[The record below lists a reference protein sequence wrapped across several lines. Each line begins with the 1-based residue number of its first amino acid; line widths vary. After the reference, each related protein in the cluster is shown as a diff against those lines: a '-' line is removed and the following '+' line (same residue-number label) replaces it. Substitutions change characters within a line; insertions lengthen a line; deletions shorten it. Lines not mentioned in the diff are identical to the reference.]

1 MDTNS
6 ENPKIPKIYFCEICD
21 FKTCNRKDYDR
32 HLSTVKHTRLTNP
45 NDKNP
50 KNPFFSCL
58 CGKAYKHSSSLCNH
72 KKKCNLKAKD
82 NILDNDN
89 DNTINNKEETT
100 KFNDKDLIMLL
111 INENKEFRNLLVE
124 QCKES
129 SDFKNMMME
138 VIKNG
143 TYNNNN
149 NTVNSHNKAFNLQF
163 FLNETCKDAMN
174 INEFIDSIQLQLSDL
189 EKMEEIGFV
198 EGISNIIIKNLNAL
212 DVTKRPLHCTDKKRE
227 TIYIKDQGVW
237 EKDVENTKIRGL
249 VKKVAGKNSRL
260 LQVFK
265 EKHPDYNQYHS
276 KYSTQ
281 YNKLVIEAFGGK
293 GDNDLEKEDKIIRN
307 ITKNILVEK

>member
-1 MDTNS
+1 METLGDKTVTKN
-6 ENPKIPKIYFCEICD
+6 EPKTSHIFECKICD
-21 FKTCNRKDYDR
+21 YKCIKKFNMDR
-32 HLSTVKHTRLTNP
+32 HLTSTKHTSVTHSEQKRAKNEQ
-45 NDKNP
+45 NEQNGSQQDKFMCEYCN
-50 KNPFFSCL
+50 KQYTSRNGL
-58 CGKAYKHSSSLCNH
+58 WKHN
-72 KKKCNLKAKD
+72 KKCSYISTPQENIIVSNQSMVADNKD
-82 NILDNDN
+82 
-89 DNTINNKEETT
+89 
-100 KFNDKDLIMLL
+100 DLINYL
-111 INENKEFRNLLVE
+111 IKENQE
-124 QCKES
+124 
-129 SDFKNMMME
+129 FKNLIME
-138 VIKNG
+138 IVKKD
-143 TYNNNN
+143 TYTTNN
-149 NTVNSHNKAFNLQF
+149 NTTHTNSHNKAFNLQF

-198 EGISNIIIKNLNAL
+198 EGISNIIIRNLNAL
-212 DVTKRPLHCTDKKRE
+212 DISKRPLHCTDKKRE

-307 ITKNILVEK
+307 ITKNIVVEKC